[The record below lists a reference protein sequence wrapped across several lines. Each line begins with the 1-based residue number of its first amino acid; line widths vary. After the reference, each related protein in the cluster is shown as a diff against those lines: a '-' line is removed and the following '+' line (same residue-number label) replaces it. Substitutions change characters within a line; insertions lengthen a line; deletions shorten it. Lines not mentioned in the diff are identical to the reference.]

1 MTRGL
6 PTAAAAVLAVLTLWA
21 IPAATLVAHGVE
33 RPGSGVSVTGPVD
46 FQAFVE
52 AAEGEEVASVELR
65 LTRGSSAYGQ
75 LQLAHREG
83 PTTAGRSTWGAGYDP
98 LGSAIGSGPL
108 PNGPY
113 NVEVQV
119 ASTAAEESTTS
130 PWSGHSVT
138 FSVPPPPVAVE
149 ARTVETVAGSVE
161 VSWTAVHVPD
171 FLRYDVQRALAGA
184 DFTTIQSVP
193 SADRTAALDVPPDDA
208 EYRYRVVAV
217 RADGTGGET
226 SSTSSA
232 AGVDGAPV
240 PMPAE
245 QPSGR
250 DEPTEEPM
258 PTPTQTQD
266 AGGLPTLP
274 PDPSGIPT
282 PPPAPSP
289 TPQVMIPGQ
298 ARPPT
303 LALPPPAQVPQAP
316 TPVPF
321 AAPVQTFAPTLPF
334 DATQTEVASLDFEV
348 LPGSTREGG
357 TLAVYSESPDRK
369 RILSA
374 VALGL
379 VCLVLAGHVRRLAR
393 TPF

>member
-1 MTRGL
+1 
-6 PTAAAAVLAVLTLWA
+6 
-21 IPAATLVAHGVE
+21 
-33 RPGSGVSVTGPVD
+33 
-46 FQAFVE
+46 
-52 AAEGEEVASVELR
+52 
-65 LTRGSSAYGQ
+65 
-75 LQLAHREG
+75 
-83 PTTAGRSTWGAGYDP
+83 
-98 LGSAIGSGPL
+98 
-108 PNGPY
+108 
-113 NVEVQV
+113 
-119 ASTAAEESTTS
+119 
-130 PWSGHSVT
+130 
-138 FSVPPPPVAVE
+138 
-149 ARTVETVAGSVE
+149 
-161 VSWTAVHVPD
+161 
-171 FLRYDVQRALAGA
+171 
-184 DFTTIQSVP
+184 
-193 SADRTAALDVPPDDA
+193 
-208 EYRYRVVAV
+208 
-217 RADGTGGET
+217 
-226 SSTSSA
+226 
-232 AGVDGAPV
+232 
-240 PMPAE
+240 MPAE

-250 DEPTEEPM
+250 EEPTEEPT